1 MKKKELLEKL
11 NRQLDRAKNRYDEI
25 KLEHDKK
32 ESSLTYWA
40 GRDRGYFEEKVY
52 LLEDIIHMI
61 EELD

>member
-11 NRQLDRAKNRYDEI
+11 NRQLDRAKNRYEEI
-25 KLEHDKK
+25 KLEHDKN
-32 ESSLTYWA
+32 EMNLTYWA

-52 LLEDIIHMI
+52 LLEDIIDMI

>member
-11 NRQLDRAKNRYDEI
+11 NRQLDRAKKRYEEI
-25 KLEHDKK
+25 KLEHGNN
-32 ESSLTYWA
+32 EINLTYWA

-52 LLEDIIHMI
+52 LLEDIIGVI